1 LADVFPYYAGFSYD
15 WARACVESQPIPAD
29 GVILDPWN
37 GSGTTTLAAQHQGFR
52 AIGIDRNPIANVV
65 ARLRAS
71 AFLGNS
77 EVIPAASVPSL
88 AVAGDDALA
97 AWFDCTAVSRL
108 RSWSSH
114 LSSLPHRSA
123 DLGYVALFRTVRKL
137 TRSFEGSNPTW
148 VRRARSDEERV
159 SIDPS
164 AIDESVVSEQK
175 YLVDRINNSSRHTAA
190 PTELITASSGAMPIK
205 TASVDFILTSPPYL
219 TRIDYAVAYARELA
233 VMGHDIA
240 RDRSLRAE
248 LMGTTLIRQPGS
260 ARMPAVGQIAAS
272 MLRDISE
279 HSSKASGG
287 YYKKQACQ
295 YLSDLTAGLD
305 EVARVAKD
313 GALLYLVVQ
322 DSYYKDIPVRLA
334 DICVEECGLR
344 GWKLVSASPYPVKR
358 TLTSLNT
365 SARKYKKS
373 DVAETVI
380 ALRKGNG

>member
-1 LADVFPYYAGFSYD
+1 
-15 WARACVESQPIPAD
+15 
-29 GVILDPWN
+29 
-37 GSGTTTLAAQHQGFR
+37 
-52 AIGIDRNPIANVV
+52 
-65 ARLRAS
+65 
-71 AFLGNS
+71 
-77 EVIPAASVPSL
+77 
-88 AVAGDDALA
+88 
-97 AWFDCTAVSRL
+97 
-108 RSWSSH
+108 
-114 LSSLPHRSA
+114 
-123 DLGYVALFRTVRKL
+123 VALFRTVRKL

-164 AIDESVVSEQK
+164 AIDESVVDEQK
-175 YLVDRINNSSRHTAA
+175 SLVERMNDTSRHTTA
-190 PTELITASSGAMPIK
+190 PIELITASSGAMPIK
-205 TASVDFILTSPPYL
+205 TASVDLILTSPPYL

-240 RDRSLRAE
+240 KDRSLRAE
-248 LMGTTLIRQPGS
+248 LMGTTLIRQPG
-260 ARMPAVGQIAAS
+260 AAFEPAVGQIAAS
-272 MLRDISE
+272 MLKDISE

-365 SARKYKKS
+365 SARKYKKA